1 MSLKTAMEEDIEFR
15 KGLPPDY
22 LSNLGIAHSD
32 QDTKPRRD
40 FLTKVSS
47 LMGKLVHYASVDG
60 AVDQMGKQFMH
71 NALPRY
77 LASGG
82 EKWSSSKNR
91 VVNRVEL
98 DPDTEIRLIR

>member
-1 MSLKTAMEEDIEFR
+1 MEEDIEFR

-47 LMGKLVHYASVDG
+47 LMGKLVHYASV
-60 AVDQMGKQFMH
+60 GKKAC
-71 NALPRY
+71 ALKKY
-77 LASGG
+77 DHFTL
-82 EKWSSSKNR
+82 KH
-91 VVNRVEL
+91 
-98 DPDTEIRLIR
+98 

>member
-1 MSLKTAMEEDIEFR
+1 MEEDIEFR

-47 LMGKLVHYASVDG
+47 LMGKLVHYASV
-60 AVDQMGKQFMH
+60 GKKACALRKYDHFTIKHSWTHIVVQFH
-71 NALPRY
+71 DIF
-77 LASGG
+77 
-82 EKWSSSKNR
+82 
-91 VVNRVEL
+91 V
-98 DPDTEIRLIR
+98 

>member
-1 MSLKTAMEEDIEFR
+1 MEEDIEFR

-47 LMGKLVHYASVDG
+47 LMGKLVHYASV
-60 AVDQMGKQFMH
+60 GKKAC
-71 NALPRY
+71 ALKKYDHFTLKP
-77 LASGG
+77 LTTVG
-82 EKWSSSKNR
+82 
-91 VVNRVEL
+91 
-98 DPDTEIRLIR
+98 